1 MKKLIT
7 LCLFGVLLSIANGEA
22 LKVKFVTGEW
32 APYVSESLPEK
43 GASAELVKAICKEAD
58 LIPEF
63 AFYPW
68 ARTEKMVKEGEAF
81 AGFPYAL
88 NDERKKDF
96 YLSDPMNYGQNC
108 YFYYEPNSAIGKDVK
123 NFTKLEE
130 FKAYKF
136 GVLLGSFVEKD
147 LEKENMQVS
156 KTASMESII
165 KMLQAKRFD
174 FTIDE
179 KAVLFF
185 EAKRLFPTEAGN
197 FKALDISYGVKMPNG
212 LIVSKTYPKSQ
223 EILKR
228 FNDGLAK
235 LKKNGEYDRIIT
247 KHHMTK

>member
-1 MKKLIT
+1 MKKLVS
-7 LCLFGVLLSIANGEA
+7 LFLFGILLMIANGETI
-22 LKVKFVTGEW
+22 KVKFVTGEW

-58 LIPEF
+58 LVPEF

-88 NDERKKDF
+88 LDERKKDF

-108 YFYYEPNSAIGKDVK
+108 YFYYEPNKAIGKDVEK
-123 NFTKLEE
+123 FSKLAD

-147 LEKENMQVS
+147 LEKLNMQVS
-156 KTASMESII
+156 KTATMESVI

-185 EAKRLFPTEAGN
+185 EAKRLFPAEIDN
-197 FKALDISYGVKMPNG
+197 FKALDISYGTKMPNG
-212 LIVSKTYPKSQ
+212 LIVSKSYPRSQ

-228 FNDGLAK
+228 FNEGLAK
-235 LKKNGEYDRIIT
+235 LKKSGEYDKIIN